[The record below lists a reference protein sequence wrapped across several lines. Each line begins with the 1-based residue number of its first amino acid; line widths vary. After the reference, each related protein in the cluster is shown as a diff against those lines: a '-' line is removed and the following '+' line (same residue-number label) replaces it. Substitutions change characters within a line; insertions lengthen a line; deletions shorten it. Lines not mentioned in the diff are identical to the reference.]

1 MSLTSRIVPVIVL
14 CDEYA
19 QDELARL
26 STAELRARR
35 DRLVAALP
43 RADVLLPGALVEQH
57 RNCGKEGCRCTRG
70 EPHGP
75 YVYLQVAGRLMYVPA
90 ALADA
95 VRSRVEISRRL
106 REVLGEISQVNLELL
121 ARRELE

>member
-1 MSLTSRIVPVIVL
+1 MDTHKN
-14 CDEYA
+14 
-19 QDELARL
+19 QELAQL
-26 STAELRARR
+26 GTSELRTRR
-35 DRLVAALP
+35 GRLVAALP
-43 RADVLLPGALVEQH
+43 RADALLPGALVEQH

-75 YVYLQVAGRLMYVPA
+75 YVYLQVAGRLVYVPA
-90 ALADA
+90 ALAEV

-106 REVLGEISQVNLELL
+106 REVLGEISAINLELL

>member
-1 MSLTSRIVPVIVL
+1 MDTHKN
-14 CDEYA
+14 
-19 QDELARL
+19 QELARL
-26 STAELRARR
+26 SASELRSRR
-35 DRLVAALP
+35 DRLVAGLP

-90 ALADA
+90 ALAEA

-106 REVLGEISQVNLELL
+106 REVLGQISAINLELL

>member
-1 MSLTSRIVPVIVL
+1 MSTHKN
-14 CDEYA
+14 
-19 QDELARL
+19 QELARL

-43 RADVLLPGALVEQH
+43 RADSLLPGSLVEQH

-75 YVYLQVAGRLMYVPA
+75 YVYLQVAGHLVYVPA
-90 ALADA
+90 ALAEV

-106 REVLGEISQVNLELL
+106 RDLLEEISAINLELL